1 MFVYMYNFSMIQFL
15 QVFLRYRFFFRQLRN
30 HLAKLLNLLFNA
42 AYTLYAYRNFE
53 PKAKS
58 TLLKYDLRIS
68 QRHEVRMGVYWRE
81 RRSFTGVG
89 VYSLKPCCAPI
100 NKERPQKNLVGS
112 LQGGAE
118 GRRSLQR
125 RAVVYRSLA
134 EPQKMAV
141 MVVVLCHSV
150 GWCNSLFLKK

>member
-15 QVFLRYRFFFRQLRN
+15 QVFLRYCFFFRQLRN

-68 QRHEVRMGVYWRE
+68 QRHEVRMGVY
-81 RRSFTGVG
+81 
-89 VYSLKPCCAPI
+89 
-100 NKERPQKNLVGS
+100 
-112 LQGGAE
+112 
-118 GRRSLQR
+118 
-125 RAVVYRSLA
+125 
-134 EPQKMAV
+134 
-141 MVVVLCHSV
+141 
-150 GWCNSLFLKK
+150 